1 VARLSQ
7 HQHGWW
13 QPTVHSLLCLL
24 CVLLPAL
31 LHVLLSAVLCFAA
44 MSQTIGPIRTAF
56 ILLGL
61 LLAQPH

>member
-1 VARLSQ
+1 
-7 HQHGWW
+7 
-13 QPTVHSLLCLL
+13 
-24 CVLLPAL
+24 VLLPAL